1 MQKNDNFNKKGL
13 GEVYTTPNFCY
24 TYHEKLYRIVTG
36 GSMKKYI
43 LFIFTMFICFT
54 SGVDAVTKYQV
65 AQVNA
70 TELMIRTSAAGSSV
84 MKDVDNQTVY
94 LDRPKYV
101 EILDNTTVN
110 GQIWYKIFVNYYSN
124 NYTGWVSG
132 KYLNNFKTYDLD
144 DSYAQ
149 NLRNKGFPDTY
160 ILPLQKLHA
169 LYPNYQFNVSKYG
182 NGLNFQ
188 DVINGEYS
196 PLSKNLISGP
206 NTTIRS
212 TDGGAYSNGVYV
224 QFEPGWYAP
233 SKQTLSFYIDPRN
246 WINPYTVFMFEQL
259 SFNENENESSV
270 QKLLNGTFMSGSFN
284 YNGSNKTYAST
295 FVETGRANN
304 VSPFHLASRA
314 IQEQGASG
322 SGTINMVSGGVTYH
336 NFFNINATGSTTSA
350 IIANALNYAKS
361 KGWTNPYLS
370 INGGAAFLANGYIN
384 AGQDTVYYQKF
395 NTINSSLYWHQY
407 MANVRAP
414 ISEAYSMYR
423 AKDKAGLLN
432 NGFTFKIPVYNN
444 MPAATTLSTSANG
457 DNSLKSLNVSNCSL
471 SPAFD
476 SGVVNYSCSVSENI
490 RNVNVSGTNA
500 SSYSSTTGFGTYNL
514 SDGLNKIS
522 VVVTAANGATKTY
535 TINVTKL
542 SKQDTEAQNSANP
555 NDIVSAVG
563 LSINNSNVTGIN
575 PNTERTSLINNIR
588 NRYSLAVVTIKDITG
603 KVQTSSL
610 LGTGDTITITNGNTT
625 KSYTLIIK
633 GDTNNDGKINIT
645 DYARVKRKILGETT
659 LNDVYNLA
667 SDVNKDGKV
676 NITDYSIIKRS
687 IQGETRIN
695 Q

>member
-1 MQKNDNFNKKGL
+1 
-13 GEVYTTPNFCY
+13 
-24 TYHEKLYRIVTG
+24 
-36 GSMKKYI
+36 MKKYL
-43 LFIFTMFICFT
+43 LFVFTLFICFT
-54 SGVDAVTKYQV
+54 NGVNAVTKYEV

-101 EILDNTTVN
+101 EILDKTTVS
-110 GQIWYKIFVNYYSN
+110 GQVWYKIFVNYYSN

-144 DSYAQ
+144 DNYASE
-149 NLRNKGFPDTY
+149 LRNKGFPDTY

-169 LYPNYQFNVSKYG
+169 LYPNYIFNVSKYNG
-182 NGLNFQ
+182 GLNFS

-246 WINPYTVFMFEQL
+246 WINPYTIFMFQQL
-259 SFNENENESSV
+259 SYNQSENEAAV
-270 QKLLNGTFMSGSFN
+270 QKILNGTFMSGSYN
-284 YNGSNKTYAST
+284 YNGANKTYAST
-295 FVETGRANN
+295 FVETGKNNN
-304 VSPFHLASRA
+304 VSPLHLASRA
-314 IQEQGASG
+314 LQEQGSSG
-322 SGTINMVSGGVTYH
+322 SGTINMSSGGATYY
-336 NFFNINATGSTTSA
+336 NFFNINATGSTTSS
-350 IIANALNYAKS
+350 IIANALNHAKS

-370 INGGAAFLANGYIN
+370 INGGAEFLANGYIN
-384 AGQDTVYYQKF
+384 AGQDTIYYQKF

-414 ISEAYSMYR
+414 ITEAYSMYR
-423 AKDKAGLLN
+423 AKEKANLLN
-432 NGFTFKIPVYNN
+432 MGFTFKVPVYNN
-444 MPAATTLSTSANG
+444 MPSATTLSTSANG
-457 DNSLKSLNVSNCSL
+457 DNSLKSLNVSSCSL
-471 SPAFD
+471 SPVFD
-476 SGVVNYSCSVSENI
+476 SAIVNYSCTVSEKTSS
-490 RNVNVSGTNA
+490 VNVSGTNA

-514 SDGLNKIS
+514 KEGQNKIS
-522 VVVTAANGATKTY
+522 VVVTAANGNTKTY

-542 SKQDTEAQNSANP
+542 SKADTDAQNNANP
-555 NDIVSAVG
+555 NDIISAMG
-563 LSINNSNVTGIN
+563 LSLTSTNVTGIS
-575 PNTERTSLINNIR
+575 PNTQRTNFVNNIR
-588 NRYSLAVVTIKDITG
+588 NRYSLAQITIKDING
-603 KVQTSSL
+603 KVQTTSL
-610 LGTGDTITITNGNTT
+610 LGTGDTLTITNGSVT
-625 KSYTLIIK
+625 KTYTVIIR

-645 DYARVKRKILGETT
+645 DYARVKRNILGETT
-659 LNDVYNLA
+659 LNDTYKFA

-687 IQGETRIN
+687 IQGETKIN